1 MLERDY
7 QSQLI
12 EKLESMFPGCLILK
26 NDSSYVQGIPD
37 LVIFYGARYA
47 FLEVKVSAT
56 AKERPNQR
64 VYVRMLDKM
73 SFAAFIYPENE
84 ETVLDGLQRSFEA
97 RGRSRLSEPQ

>member
-37 LVIFYGARYA
+37 LVIFYGDRYA
-47 FLEVKVSAT
+47 FLEVKAKAT
-56 AKERPNQR
+56 SKEQPNQR

-84 ETVLDGLQRSFEA
+84 EAVLDGLQRSFEA